1 VHVSAVRVF
10 VVKGLLL
17 LQITIFYDDF
27 LESFKYFRP
36 LFQSQ
41 NPESGR
47 RSIPGF
53 RDPKCCPDRN
63 PIVAV
68 RPPPMAQCNCP
79 LWQHWIISFPCS
91 FVPGNKTTTRWTFV
105 PWNERVDVSFSE
117 RNCLVSSSSNF
128 RALERTIECR
138 KRVTCSTGGG

>member
-1 VHVSAVRVF
+1 MHVSAVRVF

-17 LQITIFYDDF
+17 LQITIIYDDF

-63 PIVAV
+63 PMVAV
-68 RPPPMAQCNCP
+68 RPPWHSAIVLFENTG
-79 LWQHWIISFPCS
+79 LFRSHAVSFPGTKRPHSERS
-91 FVPGNKTTTRWTFV
+91 FPGTNVWTFRSR
-105 PWNERVDVSFSE
+105 NET
-117 RNCLVSSSSNF
+117 
-128 RALERTIECR
+128 A
-138 KRVTCSTGGG
+138 

>member
-1 VHVSAVRVF
+1 MHVSAVRVF

-17 LQITIFYDDF
+17 LQITIIYDDF

-68 RPPPMAQCNCP
+68 RTHGTVQ
-79 LWQHWIISFPCS
+79 LSS
-91 FVPGNKTTTRWTFV
+91 LKTLDYFVSMQFRS
-105 PWNERVDVSFSE
+105 RE
-117 RNCLVSSSSNF
+117 RNDHTVNVRS
-128 RALERTIECR
+128 RERTCGR
-138 KRVTCSTGGG
+138 FVLGTKLPSK